1 MHSIFLLQLK
11 IISFLFPLIYSF
23 KWKLVVSEGLRI
35 PLLIYD
41 LNCHILLNV
50 DIKKDVVVHCSVAK
64 SWPHGLQHVRLPCP
78 STSPRVCSNS
88 CPLSQWFHPTISSSV
103 VLFSSWL
110 QPFPASGSFLMSQVF
125 TTGGQNIVASAS
137 FF

>member
-41 LNCHILLNV
+41 LNCHILFNV